1 MSTLTE
7 ENKNILA
14 EFVGSLM
21 KAYARHGAKK
31 TRQRIQ
37 NDPVIKKSLEKI
49 AQLDKKTQQDIAKR
63 IKTDKQFKKDYE
75 DSMKQLKGFN
85 I

>member
-1 MSTLTE
+1 MSKLTT

-21 KAYARHGAKK
+21 KAYARQGAKK
-31 TRQRIQ
+31 TLKKIQ
-37 NDPVIKKSLEKI
+37 NDPVIKQSLEKI

-63 IKTDKQFKKDYE
+63 IKMDKQFKKDYE
-75 DSMKQLKGFN
+75 NSMKQLKGLN
-85 I
+85 L

>member
-1 MSTLTE
+1 MSKLTTE
-7 ENKNILA
+7 SKNILA
-14 EFVGSLM
+14 EFIGGLM

-31 TRQRIQ
+31 TRQKIQ

-49 AQLDKKTQQDIAKR
+49 AQLDKQTKQDIAKR
-63 IKTDKQFKKDYE
+63 IKADPKFKKDYE
-75 DSMKQLKGFN
+75 SSMKQLKGFN

>member
-1 MSTLTE
+1 MSKLTTE
-7 ENKNILA
+7 SKNILA

-31 TRQRIQ
+31 TRQKIQ

-49 AQLDKKTQQDIAKR
+49 AQLDKEVQQDIAKR
-63 IKTDKQFKKDYE
+63 IKVDPKFKKEYE
-75 DSMKQLKGFN
+75 KNVARGL
-85 I
+85 

>member
-1 MSTLTE
+1 MSKLTTE
-7 ENKNILA
+7 SKNILA

-31 TRQRIQ
+31 TLKRIQ

-49 AQLDKKTQQDIAKR
+49 AQLDKQTQQDIAKR
-63 IKTDKQFKKDYE
+63 IKTDPKFKKGYE
-75 DSMKQLKGFN
+75 RDKYFFKGL
-85 I
+85 

>member
-14 EFVGSLM
+14 EFIGSLM

-31 TRQRIQ
+31 TRLKIQ
-37 NDPVIKKSLEKI
+37 NDPVIKKSLQKI
-49 AQLDKKTQQDIAKR
+49 AQLDKEVQKDIAKR
-63 IKTDKQFKKDYE
+63 IKTNPQLKKDIE
-75 DSMKQLKGFN
+75 FFKGL
-85 I
+85 

>member
-7 ENKNILA
+7 ENKNIIA

-31 TRQRIQ
+31 TRQKIQ
-37 NDPVIKKSLEKI
+37 NDPVIKKSLERI
-49 AQLDKKTQQDIAKR
+49 AQLDKQTQQDIAKK
-63 IKTDKQFKKDYE
+63 IKTDPDFKKGWERD
-75 DSMKQLKGFN
+75 KAAGLFKGL
-85 I
+85 

>member
-1 MSTLTE
+1 MSKLTTE
-7 ENKNILA
+7 SKNILA

-31 TRQRIQ
+31 TRQKIQ

-49 AQLDKKTQQDIAKR
+49 AQLDKEVQQDIAKR
-63 IKTDKQFKKDYE
+63 IKADPKFKKEYE
-75 DSMKQLKGFN
+75 KNVAAGL
-85 I
+85 

>member
-1 MSTLTE
+1 M
-7 ENKNILA
+7 A

-37 NDPVIKKSLEKI
+37 NDPVIKKSLDKI
-49 AQLDKKTQQDIAKR
+49 AQLDKEVQQDIAKR
-63 IKTDKQFKKDYE
+63 IKVDPKFKKEYE
-75 DSMKQLKGFN
+75 KNVARGL
-85 I
+85 

>member
-1 MSTLTE
+1 MSKLTTE
-7 ENKNILA
+7 SKNILA

-31 TRQRIQ
+31 TRQKIQ

-49 AQLDKKTQQDIAKR
+49 AQLDKEVQQDIAKR
-63 IKTDKQFKKDYE
+63 IKADPKFKKEYE
-75 DSMKQLKGFN
+75 KNVAKGL
-85 I
+85 